1 MDVDNDNIL
10 EILNS
15 WNFWE
20 KDIDTGID
28 RDYYT
33 DKIINYLKDPQIS
46 TIVET
51 GIRRSGKSYISR
63 QVAKQLI
70 NNGFDRKNILI
81 INLGDERIFSQS
93 YDFLLTAYN
102 EYKAKIN
109 RNGKPLIIID
119 EAQEINGWEKFV
131 RGISERKEA
140 KFIIT
145 GSSSKLLS
153 SEYSTLLS
161 GRHIIMYI
169 STLNFMEFSMF
180 KNGNAEDF
188 LRIGGFPAVV
198 LSNLREELVHS
209 YFDTIIL
216 KDISERFNIKNNR
229 DLINIAKFYLT
240 SVGSRITFNSVS
252 RFMKIPVKT
261 VYNFSTYMEEAYLI
275 FFVNRFSF
283 SVKGRENSPKKVYSI
298 DNSFVNI
305 MGMNLNTIN
314 GRLLENAVASTLY
327 FISRHTPNFNFYY
340 WFENN
345 IEVDFVLKYVNKYK
359 IINVS
364 YNINEN
370 SHDREIRSIL
380 ECAANIN
387 VNSGFIITLNYDYE
401 ETINNVTIKYISFKN
416 WIRGIFKEFDIGFR
430 EID

>member
-1 MDVDNDNIL
+1 MDMDNNDIL

-15 WNFWE
+15 WNFWK
-20 KDIDTGID
+20 KDVDTGID

-33 DKIINYLKDPQIS
+33 DKIIKYVEDPQIS
-46 TIVET
+46 IIVET

-70 NNGFDRKNILI
+70 NKGFNRKNILI

-93 YDFLLTAYN
+93 YEFILNAYN

-109 RNGKPLIIID
+109 RGGESVIIID
-119 EAQEINGWEKFV
+119 EAQEINGWEKFM
-131 RGISERKEA
+131 RGLSERKEA

-153 SEYSTLLS
+153 SEFSTLLS
-161 GRHIIMYI
+161 GRHINMYI
-169 STLNFMEFSMF
+169 NPLNFMEFGMF
-180 KNGNAEDF
+180 KNGNVEDF
-188 LRIGGFPAVV
+188 LKIGGFPAVV

-216 KDISERFNIKNNR
+216 KDISERFNIKNNKG
-229 DLINIAKFYLT
+229 LINIAKFYLT

-261 VYNFSTYMEEAYLI
+261 VYNFSIFMEEAYLI

-305 MGMNLNTIN
+305 MGINLNTIN

-327 FISRHTPNFNFYY
+327 FISRHAPNFNFYY

-345 IEVDFVLKYVNKYK
+345 IEVDFVLKYVNKYR

-364 YNINEN
+364 YVINEN
-370 SHDREIRSIL
+370 SHDREVGSIL
-380 ECAANIN
+380 ECAANLNIN
-387 VNSGFIITLNYDYE
+387 YGFIITLNYDYE
-401 ETINNVTIKYISFKN
+401 ETINDVNIKYISFKN
-416 WIRGIFKEFDIGFR
+416 WIKDVFKEFNIGFQ
-430 EID
+430 DTN